1 MTAPVHAF
9 VLAPCRLFADAL
21 ARSLHV
27 PEHLVLLGVAA
38 DPEAARA
45 AVAAGRVDV
54 LVLWADGGAAAT
66 VREVKRWRPE
76 QDVVVLGVDDRPEDV
91 LPLIEAGATGY
102 LPKEAPPE
110 EVLRTL
116 AAVRAGEAPCSAR
129 VAAVVFR
136 RLREL
141 AQAGGGRQPEQ
152 AALLSDREGQ
162 VLELIGEGLSNKEI
176 ARELGITLCTVKN
189 HVHNLLKKLDV
200 PRRGEAVRYA
210 RSGAG

>member
-1 MTAPVHAF
+1 MTAPVHVF

-21 ARSLHV
+21 ARSLHA

-76 QDVVVLGVDDRPEDV
+76 QDVVVLGVEDCPEDV

-110 EVLRTL
+110 DVLRAL

-141 AQAGGGRQPEQ
+141 AQAGGGRQPDR
-152 AALLSDREGQ
+152 AASLSDREGQ

-200 PRRGEAVRYA
+200 PRRREAVRYA
-210 RSGAG
+210 RSGAV